1 MMTRRVQLSLLVTL
15 VTLAM
20 GIARAQSGAGTL
32 SADQTAIQH
41 VLDRY
46 TATIDAGDL
55 NAWMGL
61 WAAGGVQMPPATAMR
76 NGLDAIRAGM
86 APALTKN
93 KDDIHI
99 HTLEITVA
107 GDLGYARG
115 VYTLDV
121 TPLDGSATA
130 HVDGKFLTVF
140 RRQTDG
146 SWKIYRDIFN
156 SNVPPG

>member
-1 MMTRRVQLSLLVTL
+1 MTRKLEVWLLIVACAL
-15 VTLAM
+15 VI
-20 GIARAQSGAGTL
+20 GSVWAQNVAGTL
-32 SADQTAIQH
+32 SADQAAIQH
-41 VLDRY
+41 MLDRY
-46 TATIDAGDL
+46 TATVDAGNIDA
-55 NAWMGL
+55 WMAL
-61 WAAGGVQMPPATAMR
+61 WAPGGVQMPPDTAMR
-76 NGLDAIRAGM
+76 SGLDAIRAGM

-93 KDDIHI
+93 KDDIRI
-99 HTLEITVA
+99 HTLEITVV

-121 TPLDGSATA
+121 TPLAGGATG

-140 RRQTDG
+140 RRQPDG